1 MSDLGTNCSSTCATR
16 DHKTWGE
23 CQRAKNLR
31 IGFCQSA
38 HGLDY
43 TNAKKNDAE
52 LQAYRDA
59 RAQGIQPAGTTMP
72 AIRQAVELSN
82 AVGKAYDA
90 GTNSFTDS
98 GV

>member
-1 MSDLGTNCSSTCATR
+1 MSSHVCRCAGAEKHPTF
-16 DHKTWGE
+16 GA
-23 CQRAKNLR
+23 CMRAKNLR
-31 IGFCQSA
+31 VSFCQSA
-38 HGLDY
+38 KGFDY
-43 TNAKKNDAE
+43 TRAKQNDAE

-82 AVGKAYDA
+82 KAGKAYDA
-90 GTNSFTDS
+90 GTNTFGD